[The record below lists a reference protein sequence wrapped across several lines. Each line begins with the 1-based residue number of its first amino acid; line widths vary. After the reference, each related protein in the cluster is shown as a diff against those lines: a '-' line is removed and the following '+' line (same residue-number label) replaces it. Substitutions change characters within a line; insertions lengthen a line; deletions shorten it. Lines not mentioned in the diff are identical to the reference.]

1 MLDNILNDIDIK
13 TVLKYTKDKS
23 NATPPPFHWLIE
35 NSNKIP
41 DKIRGLLLKSL
52 DNR

>member
-23 NATPPPFHWLIE
+23 NATPPPL
-35 NSNKIP
+35 
-41 DKIRGLLLKSL
+41 SL
-52 DNR
+52 AYRK